1 MPDPKAAQIG
11 IQSCPG
17 LTLDRSGVIFVDSLG
32 RAHDLE
38 TEKRLSTGE
47 VAMRMT
53 CHPETVLRRIREKEI
68 YPVVYINARVVEI
81 YECAVNDFFARKLA
95 SDNAAAA
102 SA

>member
-32 RAHDLE
+32 GP
-38 TEKRLSTGE
+38 TTSKPKKRLSTGE

-68 YPVVYINARVVEI
+68 YPVVYINA
-81 YECAVNDFFARKLA
+81 ASSKSTSAR
-95 SDNAAAA
+95 
-102 SA
+102 